1 MQSPLPSPALPT
13 PALPTPAH
21 PARLQRQAIARILL
35 AVALTLLGLYI
46 LEGFL
51 RALVWAAILVI
62 ATWPLYRRLQKRLPN
77 DRHNILL
84 PALFTLGTTLIVV
97 VPVVIMGLQIGHE
110 ARSVTDWLRDT
121 RAHGMPQP
129 EVLHHLPVGQAQLDT
144 WWQANLATPEGARAL
159 LGRVDRE
166 ELMSMGRSFGSQLL
180 RRSVLFA
187 FTLAT
192 LYFLYRD
199 GQSLGRQMLIAA
211 NRLFGPQGELMT
223 RQIVASIHG
232 TVDGLVLVSL
242 GVGIVLGIG
251 YAILGVPHPAMLGA
265 ATVVGAMVPLGATV
279 ILALAC
285 LIGLAVGKSVLAVAI
300 LAGTGVV
307 VIFAADHFIRPG
319 LIGSA
324 TRLPF
329 LWVLLGIL
337 GGVETFGILGLFLGP
352 AVMAALI
359 LLWRE
364 WVRDATTPP
373 PGRDPAPA
381 PPV

>member
-1 MQSPLPSPALPT
+1 MQPSAPS
-13 PALPTPAH
+13 
-21 PARLQRQAIARILL
+21 PARLQRQAIARIVL

-51 RALVWAAILVI
+51 RALVWAVILVI
-62 ATWPLYRRLQKRLPN
+62 ATWPLYRRAKARLPN
-77 DRHNILL
+77 DRHNIVL
-84 PALFTLGTTLIVV
+84 PGLFTLGTTLVVV
-97 VPVVIMGLQIGHE
+97 VPLVLLGLQIAHE
-110 ARSVTDWLRDT
+110 ARGVTAWIIET
-121 RAHGMPQP
+121 RNHGMPQP
-129 EVLHHLPVGQAQLDT
+129 EVLRHLPVAQAQVDA
-144 WWQANLATPEGARAL
+144 WWQRNLADPEGARAL

-166 ELMSMGRSFGSQLL
+166 DLMNMGRSFGSQLL
-180 RRSVLFA
+180 HRGVLFV

-192 LYFLYRD
+192 LFFLYRD
-199 GQSLGRQMLIAA
+199 GRLLAAQMLVAA
-211 NRLFGPQGELMT
+211 NRLFGAQGEQMA

-242 GVGIVLGIG
+242 GIGIVLGIG
-251 YAILGVPHPAMLGA
+251 YAVIGVPHPALLGA
-265 ATVVGAMVPLGATV
+265 ATVIGAMVPLGATV
-279 ILALAC
+279 VLALAC
-285 LIGLAVGKSVLAVAI
+285 LIGLAVGVAVLPVAI
-300 LAGTGVV
+300 LAGLGVV

-337 GGVETFGILGLFLGP
+337 GGVESFGILGLFLGP

-364 WVRDATTPP
+364 WTRDATT
-373 PGRDPAPA
+373 APA
-381 PPV
+381 PRDSAPNLPV